1 MNKPKMIQLLTILV
15 VESFFTLHE
24 YLLKSLLHNA
34 IVMKHGFQ
42 FIFNLIKINT
52 SCLTC

>member
-24 YLLKSLLHNA
+24 YLLKSRASQCNRYEARLSVH
-34 IVMKHGFQ
+34 F
-42 FIFNLIKINT
+42 
-52 SCLTC
+52 